1 MSLKDKEI
9 KKRAENILES
19 LSDLGNYDKFK
30 VLIKAADKSIG
41 VWDTVDTENIKELIS
56 KRKGN

>member
-19 LSDLGNYDKFK
+19 LSNLDNYDKFK

-41 VWDTVDTENIKELIS
+41 VWDDEDIENIKELIS
-56 KRKGN
+56 NRKGN